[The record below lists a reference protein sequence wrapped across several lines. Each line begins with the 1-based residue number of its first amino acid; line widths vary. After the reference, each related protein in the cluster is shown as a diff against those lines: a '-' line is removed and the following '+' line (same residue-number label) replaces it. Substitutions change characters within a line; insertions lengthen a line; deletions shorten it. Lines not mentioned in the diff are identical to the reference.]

1 VTLSRQA
8 PVPVQEHPE
17 PAVPATG
24 GAVAPAPEP
33 VALFERCAWSLV
45 WLGVLISG
53 LGFWGAWS
61 AWPGAAL
68 IAPLVVIGGVA
79 GMAAVWLVDD
89 PGSRVMQWVAFGG
102 ALAAV
107 AVPQA
112 VSTHV
117 RQYFTTDSAAFNQV
131 AAEVLS
137 HGRNPFSASMV
148 PAARLL
154 HPASSFWT
162 YTVDGGHV
170 TQVSYPAGSF
180 LLQVPFMVLGFHHEV
195 TDWLDLGAWL
205 LTGVLLFVMVPV
217 ALRWVSALIVL
228 TPLFVGMF
236 ANGGTDALFFPFLL
250 VAVWRWDRFGTGK
263 SAGLASWIGPVGL
276 GLACS
281 VKQTPWFCI
290 PFLVIGVG
298 MEAHA
303 RGHNPWPPPT
313 RYLSIV
319 VAVFAA
325 VNLPFIIWQPGAW
338 MDGTLLPFVRPL
350 VADGQGAVTLAL
362 HGLTGGVVLP
372 LLSVAGAL
380 AFAALLVAFVAWY
393 PRMRRVWLFLV
404 PVVLFLPGRSLSSY
418 LIDFFPAAIVAA
430 LTVARSETVDLQVDL
445 RPQPP
450 RRRWRAPGPARWR
463 RWSAPVTVAV
473 LVGAS
478 LAVTTVAFNSAP
490 LQLSVEGFRT
500 SDFTQRLDA
509 VTVRVHNLSDRRVTP
524 HFMVTI
530 DGGGHPAGFWRSATG
545 GGPVALGPG
554 DSSTVT
560 IRPRAWTWSPARGRY
575 WLVVAYTT
583 SPDALSTSPPQFW
596 RLGRVQ

>member
-1 VTLSRQA
+1 MTLSDQAPATIRDHPDPAPAAFTGTIA
-8 PVPVQEHPE
+8 PVPE
-17 PAVPATG
+17 PN
-24 GAVAPAPEP
+24 
-33 VALFERCAWSLV
+33 ALFQRCAWSLV

-89 PGSRVMQWVAFGG
+89 PGSRVMQLVAFGG

-131 AAEVLS
+131 AAEVLA
-137 HGRNPFSASMV
+137 HGRNPFTASMA

-154 HPASSFWT
+154 HPASRFWT

-180 LLQVPFMVLGFHHEV
+180 LLQAPFTVLGFHHEV

-205 LTGVLLFVMVPV
+205 ITGVLLFVMLPA

-250 VAVWRWDRFGTGK
+250 VAVWRWDRFGTGR
-263 SAGLASWIGPVGL
+263 SAGLASWIGPVSL

-298 MEAHA
+298 MEAAA
-303 RGHNPWPPPT
+303 RGATPWPPAA

-338 MDGTLLPFVRPL
+338 ARGTLLPFAKPL

-362 HGLTGGVVLP
+362 HGLTGGVVLS
-372 LLSVAGAL
+372 LLSVAGVL
-380 AFAALLVAFVAWY
+380 AFGALLVAFVAWY

-430 LTVARSETVDLQVDL
+430 LTVAGPVAVV
-445 RPQPP
+445 PQIDVRTPPTPP
-450 RRRWRAPGPARWR
+450 RWGARWR
-463 RWSAPVTVAV
+463 RWSAPLTVAG
-473 LVGAS
+473 LVVAA
-478 LAVTTVAFNSAP
+478 LAVATIAFSSAP
-490 LQLSVEGFRT
+490 LQVSVEGFRT
-500 SDFTQRLDA
+500 SNFTQRLDA

-530 DGGGHPAGFWRSATG
+530 GGGHPTGFWTSAAG
-545 GGPVALGPG
+545 GDPVALGPG
-554 DSSTVT
+554 DSATVT
-560 IRPRAWTWSPARGRY
+560 IQPRAYTWAPTRGSY

-583 SPDALSTSPPQFW
+583 SPNALSTSPPQFW
-596 RLGRVQ
+596 RLGQAQ

>member
-1 VTLSRQA
+1 MTLSEQA
-8 PVPVQEHPE
+8 PVTVQPHPE
-17 PAVPATG
+17 PTAPTTSD
-24 GAVAPAPEP
+24 AVAPDTEP
-33 VALFERCAWSLV
+33 NALFERCAWCLV
-45 WLGVLISG
+45 WLGVMISG

-68 IAPLVVIGGVA
+68 IAPLVVIAGVV
-79 GMAAVWLVDD
+79 GMATVWLVDD
-89 PGSRVMQWVAFGG
+89 SGSRMMQLVGFGA

-137 HGRNPFSASMV
+137 HGRNPFTASMA

-154 HPASSFWT
+154 HPAANFWT

-180 LLQVPFMVLGFHHEV
+180 LLQTPFMVLGFHHEV

-205 LTGVLLFVMVPV
+205 ITGVLLFVMLPI

-250 VAVWRWDRFGTGK
+250 VAIWRWDRFGTGK
-263 SAGLASWIGPVGL
+263 GAGLASWIGPVSL

-281 VKQTPWFCI
+281 VKQTPWFCL

-298 MEAHA
+298 VEAAA
-303 RGHNPWPPPT
+303 RGKSPWSPAA
-313 RYLSIV
+313 RYLTIV

-325 VNLPFIIWQPGAW
+325 VNLPFIVWQPGAW
-338 MDGTLLPFVRPL
+338 ANGTLLPFVQPL

-372 LLSVAGAL
+372 LLSVTGAL
-380 AFAALLVAFVAWY
+380 AFGALLVAFVAWY
-393 PRMRRVWLFLV
+393 PRMKRVWLFLV

-430 LTVARSETVDLQVDL
+430 LTVATPLGL
-445 RPQPP
+445 RLKADVSP
-450 RRRWRAPGPARWR
+450 RRPRPRWRAQWR
-463 RWSAPVTVAV
+463 RRSAP
-473 LVGAS
+473 
-478 LAVTTVAFNSAP
+478 LAVAGLVVAALAVGTVAFTSAP
-490 LQLSVEGFRT
+490 LQVSVEGFRT
-500 SDFTQRLDA
+500 SNFTQRLDD
-509 VTVRVHNLSDRRVTP
+509 VTVRVHNLSDRPVTP

-530 DGGGHPAGFWRSATG
+530 GGGHPTGFWTSTTG
-545 GGPVALGPG
+545 GDSVALGPG
-554 DSSTVT
+554 DSAIVT
-560 IRPRAWTWSPARGRY
+560 IRPRTYTWSPVHGGY

-583 SPDALSTSPPQFW
+583 SPNALSTSPPQFW
-596 RLGRVQ
+596 RLGRAQ

>member
-1 VTLSRQA
+1 MTLSDQA
-8 PVPVQEHPE
+8 PVKIREHPE

-24 GAVAPAPEP
+24 GAVVPVLEP
-33 VALFERCAWSLV
+33 VALFERCAWCLV

-68 IAPLVVIGGVA
+68 AAPLVVIAGVV
-79 GMAAVWLVDD
+79 GMAAVWVVDD
-89 PGSRVMQWVAFGG
+89 PGSRVLQLVGFGA

-137 HGRNPFSASMV
+137 HGRNPFTASMA

-154 HPASSFWT
+154 HPTANFWT

-170 TQVSYPAGSF
+170 TKVSYPAGSF
-180 LLQVPFMVLGFHHEV
+180 LLQTPFMVLGFHHEV

-205 LTGVLLFVMVPV
+205 VTGVLLFVMLPV
-217 ALRWVSALIVL
+217 ALRWVSGLIVL

-263 SAGLASWIGPVGL
+263 GAGLASWIGPVSL

-281 VKQTPWFCI
+281 IKQTPWFCI

-298 MEAHA
+298 MEAAA
-303 RGHNPWPPPT
+303 RDKSPWPPAA
-313 RYLSIV
+313 RYLTIV

-338 MDGTLLPFVRPL
+338 ANSTLLPFVQPL
-350 VADGQGAVTLAL
+350 VADGQGLVTLAL

-372 LLSVAGAL
+372 LLSVTGAL
-380 AFAALLVAFVAWY
+380 AFGALLVAFVAWY
-393 PRMRRVWLFLV
+393 QRMKRVWLFLV

-430 LTVARSETVDLQVDL
+430 LTVARPLNRNLAPEA
-445 RPQPP
+445 RPRPPLPP
-450 RRRWRAPGPARWR
+450 RPRWKADWPRWIAPL
-463 RWSAPVTVAV
+463 TVAA
-473 LVGAS
+473 LVGA
-478 LAVTTVAFNSAP
+478 AVAVATVAFTSAP
-490 LQLSVEGFRT
+490 LQVSVEGFRT
-500 SDFTQRLDA
+500 SNFSLRLDA

-524 HFMVTI
+524 HFMVTV
-530 DGGGHPAGFWRSATG
+530 GGGHPTGFWTPVTG
-545 GGPVALGPG
+545 SDSVAIGPG
-554 DSSTVT
+554 GSAEVT
-560 IRPRAWTWSPARGRY
+560 IRPRAYTWSPARGAY

-583 SPDALSTSPPQFW
+583 SPNALSTSSPQFW
-596 RLGRVQ
+596 TLGPAQ